1 MKIFLLI
8 FLQIIFLNV
17 CKCLEI
23 NKIQKSAIEIRKTT
37 NGKNINNINI
47 VAPVDNETDIIRKKR
62 SSINR
67 ERLIKVRLEEEKN
80 LESST
85 KGQELKRF
93 DKKVD
98 EGNKD
103 GKINGRKVVIG
114 EDNDKKLN
122 EENGLEGLEL
132 HREGMMEEKV
142 KEKKQLNI
150 KENNEK
156 DEDEDGYNEEKVKM
170 NEVDVNR
177 MDEEGEEDTQEN
189 IYENAKGKEIDK
201 MNEVDEREENMEEKV
216 GINKLNE
223 EEEEEEEEE
232 NIKGKFKANGG
243 NNANKLQNQQIVEE
257 NKINEEK
264 MEMDEELFEINN
276 ENNEIKNKRWG
287 RVEESYFSEELS
299 DEVKDKEEIEKLKE
313 IEKENKNEKK
323 IGIEEKERQI
333 FKFGDEFN
341 NNNNYNK
348 QQIDKKQFFGLK
360 DNFGENNIQQKFNE
374 YKQQPQQLTY
384 NSYLNLFNP
393 DEGFLIY

>member
-47 VAPVDNETDIIRKKR
+47 IAPVDNETDIIRKKR

-67 ERLIKVRLEEEKN
+67 ERLIKIKLDEEKN

-85 KGQELKRF
+85 KRQELEGF
-93 DKKVD
+93 GKKVD

-114 EDNDKKLN
+114 EDNDKKLK
-122 EENGLEGLEL
+122 EEGELEGLEL
-132 HREGMMEEKV
+132 HREGTLKKKV
-142 KEKKQLNI
+142 EEKKQLNNM
-150 KENNEK
+150 KTNEEK
-156 DEDEDGYNEEKVKM
+156 EDGYNEEKVKM
-170 NEVDVNR
+170 NEGDVNR
-177 MDEEGEEDTQEN
+177 IDEEEEEDTQEK
-189 IYENAKGKEIDK
+189 IGENTKRKEMDK
-201 MNEVDEREENMEEKV
+201 MNEESEREEIMEEKFEM
-216 GINKLNE
+216 NKLNKE
-223 EEEEEEEEE
+223 EEEEEEQE
-232 NIKGKFKANGG
+232 NIEEKFKANGG

-257 NKINEEK
+257 NKMKKENLELDK
-264 MEMDEELFEINN
+264 EELFEIN
-276 ENNEIKNKRWG
+276 EDDEIKNKRWG
-287 RVEESYFSEELS
+287 RIKESYFSEELS
-299 DEVKDKEEIEKLKE
+299 DEVKDKEEIEKLEE
-313 IEKENKNEKK
+313 IEEENKNEKK

-348 QQIDKKQFFGLK
+348 QQIDKKQFFGL
-360 DNFGENNIQQKFNE
+360 NENLEENNIQQKFNE

-384 NSYLNLFNP
+384 NSYFNLFNS
-393 DEGFLIY
+393 DEGFLIYL